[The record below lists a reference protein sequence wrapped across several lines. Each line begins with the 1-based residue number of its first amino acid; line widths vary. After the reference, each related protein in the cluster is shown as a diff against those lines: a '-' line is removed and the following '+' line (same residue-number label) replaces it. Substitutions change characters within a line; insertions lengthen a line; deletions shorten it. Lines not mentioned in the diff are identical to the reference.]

1 MYKFII
7 SSTNKE
13 NMLTGHRKEVCFI
26 GRSNVGKSSLINA
39 IVGQS
44 SLART
49 SNTPGRTQLINFF
62 QDDKK
67 TLVDLPGYGFA
78 KMPFKIKKR
87 MFKMIEEYFETR
99 VQLVKTFL
107 LMDSKIGP
115 TKDDIQMVE
124 YVKSLDRDFIIIL
137 TKSDKSK
144 QSEIAKSVK
153 IASGLSNDVI
163 LVSSKKGTNIFKLK
177 KVIDSIFNQKF

>member
-13 NMLTGHRKEVCFI
+13 NMLTGHKKEVCFI

-39 IVGQS
+39 VVGQNA
-44 SLART
+44 LART

-62 QDDKK
+62 QEDKK

-78 KMPFKIKKR
+78 KMPLRIKKK
-87 MFKMIEEYFETR
+87 MFEMIEEYFETR
-99 VQLVKTFL
+99 EELVKTFL

-115 TKDDIQMVE
+115 TKDDMQMVE
-124 YVKSLDRDFIIIL
+124 YVKGLGRDFTIIL

-144 QSEIAKSVK
+144 QSEISKSLK
-153 IASGLSNDVI
+153 IANSLSEDVI
-163 LVSSKKGTNIFKLK
+163 LVSSKKGTNISKLK
-177 KVIDSIFNQKF
+177 KVIDSVLS